1 MLDGLSMLII
11 GGYLA
16 AVIYR
21 GNLPQLLHL
30 LGGEIAFAEWAVAV
44 AALTVVYRNPSTH
57 AVGRGLILLALAL
70 VALYLVY
77 HFLRH
82 PVATGD
88 PREEMPVIGPQL
100 ATKLPSPSGPQL
112 EPSHD
117 HKKDMGANHSES
129 AESEK
134 TRAR

>member
-57 AVGRGLILLALAL
+57 AVGRGLILLALAGL
-70 VALYLVY
+70 ALRVVGNPNFQS
-77 HFLRH
+77 FLST
-82 PVATGD
+82 VKQGGD
-88 PREEMPVIGPQL
+88 PFAAFTGKTVDATATSSSSTPAIPALPALPTIGGPQ
-100 ATKLPSPSGPQL
+100 P
-112 EPSHD
+112 
-117 HKKDMGANHSES
+117 
-129 AESEK
+129 
-134 TRAR
+134 